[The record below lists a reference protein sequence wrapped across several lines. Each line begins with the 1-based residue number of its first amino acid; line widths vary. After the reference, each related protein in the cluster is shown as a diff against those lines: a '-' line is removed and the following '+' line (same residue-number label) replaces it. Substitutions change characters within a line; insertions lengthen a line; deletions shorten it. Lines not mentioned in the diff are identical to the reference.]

1 MKNEK
6 RKPQEQVRWMEKRL
20 TCCRRRRVD
29 GGVMAGSARSAAWQW
44 RPPSTWMGMKSG
56 WAVRQGEAVAVAVA
70 MAGPWPPTFLA
81 SCFIHFCSFLGRCC
95 DALAANR
102 PCQDLWHRGLC
113 SLRQRC
119 QVANYAEKF
128 KLAKNRPYLT
138 SFHSWPPVHWKR
150 NLKMTPD
157 WRECD

>member
-1 MKNEK
+1 
-6 RKPQEQVRWMEKRL
+6 
-20 TCCRRRRVD
+20 
-29 GGVMAGSARSAAWQW
+29 
-44 RPPSTWMGMKSG
+44 
-56 WAVRQGEAVAVAVA
+56 VAVA

-157 WRECD
+157 WPECDWLECRRGQTARPRLVSRRGCHADCAPLARHSPTYLSYLWPSSWACKIMLATILRNSVCLLL